1 MDPVKE
7 LVRRH
12 WDRRAASFD
21 EESPSHGFRTDAQ
34 GRVWR
39 RLISEISG
47 PTPLDVLDVGCG
59 TGILSLLLAEKGHRV
74 TGVDVAPAMLAE
86 ARTKAVAQQLDVHF
100 IEADVEALDLPG
112 RSLDLIIE
120 RHVLWTLPH
129 PDVALDAWHR
139 LLRPDGRMVLIEG
152 HWGAME
158 RRDEYAEI
166 HDRLPLFGGRPQD
179 EIATLV
185 RARGFPSV
193 TVEPLMDPELWT
205 EPPAHPRY
213 LVIARA

>member
-21 EESPSHGFRTDAQ
+21 RESASHGFRTDAQ
-34 GRVWR
+34 ARAWR

-47 PTPLDVLDVGCG
+47 PTPLDTLDIGCG
-59 TGILSLLLAEKGHRV
+59 TGFLSLLLAERGHRII
-74 TGVDVAPAMLAE
+74 GVDVAPAMLAE
-86 ARTKAVAQQLDVHF
+86 ARIKAAAQGLDVRF
-100 IEADVEALDLPG
+100 MEADVEALDLPG
-112 RSLDLIIE
+112 TSLDLIVE

-129 PDVALDAWHR
+129 PDLALDGWRR
-139 LLRPDGRMVLIEG
+139 LLRPDGRIVLIEG
-152 HWGAME
+152 HWGPME

-166 HDRLPLFGGRPQD
+166 HDRLPLFGGRPHE
-179 EIATLV
+179 EIAALV
-185 RARGFPSV
+185 RTRGYRSV
-193 TVEPLMDPELWT
+193 AVEPLMDAELWT

-213 LVIARA
+213 LVIARV

>member
-21 EESPSHGFRTDAQ
+21 QESPSHGFRNEVQA
-34 GRVWR
+34 RAWR
-39 RLISEISG
+39 HLISEISG
-47 PTPLDVLDVGCG
+47 QAPLDVLDVGCG
-59 TGILSLLLAEKGHRV
+59 TGFLSLLLAERGHRV

-86 ARTKAVAQQLDVHF
+86 ARVKATTQGLPVNF
-100 IEADVEALDLPG
+100 IEGDVEALDLPPA
-112 RSLDLIIE
+112 SLDLIVE

-129 PDVALDAWHR
+129 PGVALDTWHR
-139 LLRPDGRMVLIEG
+139 LLRRDGRLVLIEG

-166 HDRLPLFGGRPQD
+166 HDRLPLFGGRPHE
-179 EIATLV
+179 EIAALV
-185 RARGFPSV
+185 RARGYSSV
-193 TVEPLMDPELWT
+193 AVEPLMDPELWT
-205 EPPAHPRY
+205 KPPAHPRY
-213 LVIARA
+213 LVFAMA

>member
-21 EESPSHGFRTDAQ
+21 QESASHGFCNEAQ
-34 GRVWR
+34 ARAWR

-47 PTPLDVLDVGCG
+47 PTSLDVLDVGCG
-59 TGILSLLLAEKGHRV
+59 TGFLSLLLAERGHRI

-86 ARTKAVAQQLDVHF
+86 ARSKAAAQGLDVHF
-100 IEADVEALDLPG
+100 IEADVETLDLPG
-112 RSLDLIIE
+112 GSLDLIVE

-139 LLRPDGRMVLIEG
+139 LLRPNGRIVLIEG

-166 HDRLPLFGGRPQD
+166 HDLLPLFGGRPQD
-179 EIATLV
+179 EITALV
-185 RARGFPSV
+185 RAQGYTSV
-193 TVEPLMDPELWT
+193 KVEPLMDPELWT

-213 LVIARA
+213 LVVAKA

>member
-21 EESPSHGFRTDAQ
+21 RESPSHGFRNDAQ
-34 GRVWR
+34 ARAWR
-39 RLISEISG
+39 RLISDVAG
-47 PTPLDVLDVGCG
+47 ATPIDALDVGCG
-59 TGILSLLLAEKGHRV
+59 TGFLSLLLAERGHRV

-86 ARTKAVAQQLDVHF
+86 ARAKAAAQGLDVNF
-100 IEADVEALDLPG
+100 IEADVEALDLPAA
-112 RSLDLIIE
+112 SLDLIVE

-129 PDVALDAWHR
+129 PEAALDAWRR
-139 LLRPDGRMVLIEG
+139 LLRPGGRLALIEG

-179 EIATLV
+179 EIAAMV
-185 RARGFPSV
+185 RARGYASV
-193 TVEPLMDPELWT
+193 AVEPLMDPELWT

>member
-21 EESPSHGFRTDAQ
+21 RESPSHGFRTDAQ
-34 GRVWR
+34 ARAWR
-39 RLISEISG
+39 RLISKIAG
-47 PTPLDVLDVGCG
+47 PSPLDLLDVGCG

-86 ARTKAVAQQLDVHF
+86 ARTKAAAQQLDVHF

-112 RSLDLIIE
+112 QSLDLIIE

-129 PDVALDAWHR
+129 PDIALDAWHR

-166 HDRLPLFGGRPQD
+166 HDRLPLFGGRPHE
-179 EIATLV
+179 EIAALV
-185 RARGFPSV
+185 SARGYSSV

-213 LVIARA
+213 LVIAKA